1 MWREEHDD
9 VDAPPVAGSD
19 LRAVGVTPSG
29 MEADITTGEEMAA
42 MNQPGAEGMTGPGAA
57 PPAAG
62 PGAPGTL

>member
-1 MWREEHDD
+1 
-9 VDAPPVAGSD
+9 

-29 MEADITTGEEMAA
+29 MEADIATGEEMAA
-42 MNQPGAEGMTGPGAA
+42 MNQPGVEGMTGPGAA